1 MFIIVLRSIKKLVN
15 FTMKQVV
22 GMDESD
28 FNSNNYNTMDHII
41 ILLSI
46 IVNSSPITFKSKQ
59 IFYIC
64 FNLKD
69 VSVVFKVRIY

>member
-15 FTMKQVV
+15 FTMQQVV

-28 FNSNNYNTMDHII
+28 FNSNNYNTMDRII
-41 ILLSI
+41 ILSI

-59 IFYIC
+59 IFYVC